1 MIGKRKWYNIQN
13 VIMLVNRWRNL
24 MRDDYFSGSVKILKP
39 EDLIEIKNSN
49 EFKKLLKETLYY
61 ELKNYGVAE
70 SEAFDMIVNAMIAK
84 VYDEILFDRK
94 PNHELEFQIKPE
106 DFTNINDFYNR
117 INKLFKNALIE
128 LLGEDPKVVNQ
139 KEIINHQNKV
149 EILLKI
155 VSHLQRIRLR
165 SLRFLG
171 EDLMGDIFLDFMGSI
186 YKQSRGMFF
195 THPNICKF
203 VCQSVGV
210 KDVDN
215 PKIIDPSCGSGA
227 FLVEAYKENT
237 SAMIVGMD
245 NNVSATKICKINM
258 AIHETP
264 ANIYTENALLPLE
277 NLPFL
282 NKDKVQRTNG
292 STFQIVREDYGFDF
306 ILSNPPFSV
315 EITKSEYK
323 DVYRMIDFVPSK
335 GNSTTASEC
344 LFVERWFQLL
354 NPDGKIGV
362 VFPIALFD
370 SPDYLKARLLFLCY
384 FQIIAIIGLP
394 EYVFSPYA
402 QQRTVLVFGKRRNI
416 NKSNDVFK
424 HMLQYINENDV
435 KQAIEPIKN
444 EKIIFYN
451 AKDIGYVRQKKQSM
465 VITNSISE
473 NDLSEDIAN
482 IISKA
487 FNGFLPDSNDK
498 IAVLS
503 LQELAEKRK
512 FILTPNTSKI
522 SQSQRETFILQDWE
536 IIDIKKSKIDIV
548 ENLLLCETGDI
559 VAELGIIKPKKLSNL
574 TPVNKQ
580 RLLKKIKSG
589 KFGYLQEGDVII
601 APVRVYQKK
610 IAVVTKNATRF
621 LFSSDFI
628 VLRKKY
634 DTNLLDSFVL
644 FYSLIQDENIHIL
657 ESLSATGKSGYPKI
671 KNKEDILN
679 VKLYKV
685 NISEEKLTRRI
696 MLYDEIYEEI
706 I

>member
-1 MIGKRKWYNIQN
+1 
-13 VIMLVNRWRNL
+13 MLVKRWRNW
-24 MRDDYFSGSVKILKP
+24 MKDEYFSRVVKILKS
-39 EDLIEIKNSN
+39 EDLIDIKNSN
-49 EFKKLLKETLYY
+49 EFKKLLKETLYH
-61 ELKNYGVAE
+61 ELRNYGVAE
-70 SEAFDMIVNAMIAK
+70 NEALDMIINTILAK
-84 VYDEILFDRK
+84 VYDEILSTEK
-94 PNHELEFQIKPE
+94 PNYELEFQIKSE
-106 DFTNINDFYNR
+106 DFTNINDFYKR

-128 LLGEDPKVVNQ
+128 LLCEDPKVANQ
-139 KEIINHQNKV
+139 KEIVNHPEKGK
-149 EILLKI
+149 ILLKI

-171 EDLMGDIFLDFMGSI
+171 EDLMGDIFLDFMSSI

-210 KDVDN
+210 KNVN
-215 PKIIDPSCGSGA
+215 SPKIIDPSCGSGA
-227 FLVEAYKENT
+227 FLVEAYKENAST
-237 SAMIVGMD
+237 TIVGMD
-245 NNVSATKICKINM
+245 NNALATKICKINM
-258 AIHETP
+258 AIHGKP

-282 NKDKVQRTNG
+282 NKHKVQKNNG

-315 EITKSEYK
+315 EITKSEYN

-335 GNSTTASEC
+335 GNSTMASEC

-354 NPDGKIGV
+354 KPDGKIGV

-370 SPDYLKARLLFLCY
+370 SPDYLKARMLFLCY
-384 FQIIAIIGLP
+384 FQIIAIVGLP

-402 QQRTVLVFGKRRNI
+402 QQRTVLVFAKRRDI
-416 NKSNDVFK
+416 NKSSDVFK
-424 HMLQYINENDV
+424 HIIKYINENDV
-435 KQAIEPIKN
+435 KQAIEPIKD

-451 AKDIGYVRQKKQSM
+451 AKDVGYVRQKKQSM
-465 VITNSISE
+465 VITNQISE

-487 FNGFLPDSNDK
+487 FNGFIPDENEK
-498 IAVLS
+498 IDVLS

-512 FILTPNTSKI
+512 FILTPNTSKT
-522 SQSQRETFILQDWE
+522 SQCQQETFILQDWE
-536 IIDIKKSKIDIV
+536 IIDIKKSKIDIAKD
-548 ENLLLCETGDI
+548 LLLCETGDI
-559 VAELGIIKPKKLSNL
+559 IAELGIIKPKKLSNL

-628 VLRKKY
+628 VLRRKY
-634 DTNLLDSFVL
+634 DTNLLDSFAL
-644 FYSLIQDENIHIL
+644 FYSLMQDENIRIL
-657 ESLSATGKSGYPKI
+657 DSLSAIGKSGYPKI
-671 KNKEDILN
+671 KNKEDILK
-679 VKLYKV
+679 VELYKV
-685 NISEEKLTRRI
+685 DITKEELERKVMI
-696 MLYDEIYEEI
+696 YDEIYKEI